1 MPRDDEKLLRQLS
14 LVSFL
19 LSAGRPVGARDVQQS
34 VEGYATMSDETFV
47 RRFYGDR
54 EDLAGAGIQIEQT
67 DYPEDPSGL
76 AYSLPPENYYLAD
89 PHFTDDER
97 RSLVL
102 VLAVLEGRFAYA
114 RPLRLALA
122 SLLGGPSSPARDEL
136 DRVAVRLAADAE
148 ANSAGDRLA
157 RLDDAVSRGKT
168 VTFDYRT
175 AHGESAKRTLDPYSL
190 FRIAGHWYVV
200 GRDHDRSDL
209 RMFRL
214 GRIQGAVRFA
224 TKRPK
229 DFSVPPGYDP
239 ESFRSRPP
247 WLLGNPVG
255 TAKVKLDASLGW
267 WVRRTLPRASS
278 GGSQEPLE
286 EACESGDAILELPYA
301 DPHALV
307 AWVLGLG
314 ARAELLEPEV
324 LRDMARDRLD
334 AVIAAHPEG
343 PPHPT
348 DHGHLGN
355 DRGGRA

>member
-19 LSAGRPVGARDVQQS
+19 LWAGRPVGARDVQQS

-54 EDLAGAGIQIEQT
+54 EELGAAGIQIEQT
-67 DYPEDPSGL
+67 DYPEDPTGV
-76 AYSLPPENYYLAD
+76 AYSLPAENYYLAD

-97 RSLVL
+97 RSLSL

-122 SLLGGPSSPARDEL
+122 GLLGGLSIPARDEL

-157 RLDDAVSRGKT
+157 RLDDAVARHKS

-175 AHGESAKRTLDPYSL
+175 AHGESATRLLDPYSL
-190 FRIAGHWYVV
+190 FRIAGHWYAV
-200 GRDHDRSDL
+200 GRDHGRNDL

-214 GRIQGAVRFA
+214 GRIQGAVRFS
-224 TKRPK
+224 TKRSK
-229 DFSVPPGYDP
+229 DFSVPPDYDP

-255 TAKVKLDASLGW
+255 TARVRLDASLGW
-267 WVRRTLPRASS
+267 WVRRTYPPTPPGAS
-278 GGSQEPLE
+278 QAPPD
-286 EACESGDAILELPYA
+286 EACESGDSILEFPYA

-314 ARAELLEPEV
+314 PRAELLEPEA
-324 LRDMARDRLD
+324 LRDMARDRLE
-334 AVIAAHPEG
+334 AVIAAHREA
-343 PPHPT
+343 PPPSA
-348 DHGHLGN
+348 DDGHQGDERG
-355 DRGGRA
+355 DRA